1 MAEGEAV
8 STSAPASLPQRFDL
22 RYIKRM
28 SRNKWSLNLRLS
40 DEAESPNRDK
50 SDKDKDAGSWSA
62 EATAALIQA
71 FQQKRIAKVQE
82 EGDWRIFRAED
93 WDAVAGFVNEE
104 CGLGGCKDGKSGK
117 QCKYKIFNLKR
128 RYKNEK
134 EVLLQRG
141 GASDWQWFMKMD
153 ILMGQPESAING
165 DGNGFRVR
173 SEGEQIEG
181 VEAAVPAMRL
191 PMLQY
196 RSLANSYC
204 EPDSCSSPAS
214 KSTSTINLDEG
225 SSEEEEEEDDDLPVE
240 SMPDSAARG
249 FARDANERH
258 SLKKHCGGGG
268 PVSQFETFQANI
280 SKSMAMMARQQGEII
295 QLMREVVASK
305 ARQAQQEL
313 ELLEDSTDVEALQLR
328 KRIDFV
334 ELDLMSLKQI
344 CEQKK
349 REWNEAMDMY
359 SEKIQLRSE
368 LLTKSFEIMHKKND
382 KSRIRKAAS

>member
-305 ARQAQQEL
+305 ARQAQQ
-313 ELLEDSTDVEALQLR
+313 A
-328 KRIDFV
+328 
-334 ELDLMSLKQI
+334 
-344 CEQKK
+344 
-349 REWNEAMDMY
+349 
-359 SEKIQLRSE
+359 
-368 LLTKSFEIMHKKND
+368 
-382 KSRIRKAAS
+382 SRLIL